1 MEISKTRSDAWGED
15 LPEETRWEIYGF
27 TKPPREGDDESRP
40 HLKSYEDAREHAA
53 ARGIPPPSRAGW
65 YRFLARMRKAEHL
78 RLVYRVQG
86 AGETATDLA
95 REAGISDATAA
106 EAFRALSVN
115 AAMDGD
121 DKGAALYAN
130 AAAKFK
136 EATLKSNE
144 LALRERAQATKDD
157 QLRLAREK
165 FEFDAAKKAMA
176 LAAEI
181 KGIAA
186 DDGLDDDEKIQKV
199 REALFGQ

>member
-1 MEISKTRSDAWGED
+1 MDLTKTRSDAWGED

-53 ARGIPPPSRAGW
+53 ARGITPPSRAGW
-65 YRFLARMRKAEHL
+65 YRFLARMRKEEHL

-95 REAGISDATAA
+95 REAGITDATAA

-130 AAAKFK
+130 AAAKFRD
-136 EATLKSNE
+136 ATLKSSE
-144 LALRERAQATKDD
+144 ITLRERAQETKDE
-157 QLRLAREK
+157 QLKLAREK
-165 FEFDAAKKAMA
+165 FEFDAAKKAME

-181 KGIAA
+181 KDVAG
-186 DDGLDDDEKIQKV
+186 DDSLDDDEKIAKV
-199 REALFGQ
+199 REALFG

>member
-1 MEISKTRSDAWGED
+1 MDLAKTRSDAWGED

-53 ARGIPPPSRAGW
+53 ARGITPPSRAGW

-95 REAGISDATAA
+95 REAGITDATAA

-121 DKGAALYAN
+121 DKGAALYALT
-130 AAAKFK
+130 AARFK
-136 EATLKSNE
+136 AATIKSGE
-144 LALRERAQATKDD
+144 FALRERAQATKEE
-157 QLRLAREK
+157 QLRLEREK
-165 FEFDAAKKAMA
+165 FEYNAAKKAMEF
-176 LAAEI
+176 AAEI
-181 KGIAA
+181 KTVAA
-186 DDGLDDDEKIQKV
+186 DDGLDDDEKIQMV
-199 REALFGQ
+199 RKALFG

>member
-1 MEISKTRSDAWGED
+1 MELAKTRSDAWGED

-27 TKPPREGDDESRP
+27 TKPPREGDDASRP

-53 ARGIPPPSRAGW
+53 ARGITPPSRAGW

-95 REAGISDATAA
+95 REAGITDATAA

-157 QLRLAREK
+157 QLKLAREK
-165 FEFDAAKKAMA
+165 FEFDAAKKAME

-181 KGIAA
+181 KDVAG
-186 DDGLDDDEKIQKV
+186 DDSLDDDEKIQMV
-199 REALFGQ
+199 RKALFG

>member
-1 MEISKTRSDAWGED
+1 MDLAKTRSDAWGED

-27 TKPPREGDDESRP
+27 TKPPREGDDASRP

-53 ARGIPPPSRAGW
+53 ARGITPPSRAGW

-95 REAGISDATAA
+95 REAGITDATAA

-144 LALRERAQATKDD
+144 LALRERAQETKDE
-157 QLRLAREK
+157 QLKLARAK
-165 FEFDAAKKAMA
+165 FEFDAAKKAME

-181 KGIAA
+181 KDVAG
-186 DDGLDDDEKIQKV
+186 DDSLDDDEKIQKV
-199 REALFGQ
+199 REALFG

>member
-1 MEISKTRSDAWGED
+1 MDLTKTRSDAWGED

-27 TKPPREGDDESRP
+27 TKPPRDGDDESRP

-53 ARGIPPPSRAGW
+53 ARGITPPSRAGW

-95 REAGISDATAA
+95 REAGITDATAA

-130 AAAKFK
+130 AAAKFRD
-136 EATLKSNE
+136 ATLKSSE
-144 LALRERAQATKDD
+144 ITLRARAQETKDE
-157 QLRLAREK
+157 QLKLAREK
-165 FEFDAAKKAMA
+165 FEFDAAKKAME

-181 KGIAA
+181 KDVAG
-186 DDGLDDDEKIQKV
+186 DDSLDDDEKIQKV
-199 REALFGQ
+199 REALFG

>member
-1 MEISKTRSDAWGED
+1 MELAKTRSDAWGED

-53 ARGIPPPSRAGW
+53 ARGITPPSRAGW
-65 YRFLARMRKAEHL
+65 YRFLARMRKAEHP

-144 LALRERAQATKDD
+144 LALRERAQETKDE
-157 QLRLAREK
+157 QLKLAREK
-165 FEFDAAKKAMA
+165 FEFDAAKKAME

-181 KGIAA
+181 KDVAG
-186 DDGLDDDEKIQKV
+186 DDSLDDDEKIQKV
-199 REALFGQ
+199 REALFG

>member
-1 MEISKTRSDAWGED
+1 MELAKTRSDAWGED

-53 ARGIPPPSRAGW
+53 ARGITPPSRAGW

-95 REAGISDATAA
+95 REAGITDATAA

-130 AAAKFK
+130 AAAKFRD
-136 EATLKSNE
+136 ATLKSSE
-144 LALRERAQATKDD
+144 ITLRERAQETKDE
-157 QLRLAREK
+157 LLKLAREK
-165 FEFDAAKKAMA
+165 FEFDAAKKAME

-181 KGIAA
+181 KDVAG
-186 DDGLDDDEKIQKV
+186 DDSLDDDEKIQKV
-199 REALFGQ
+199 REALFG